1 MPDKKPIEDNEVGKG
16 VGLGIALNVGLAII
30 LYGLSVELG
39 DLTFLIAVF
48 VIGVTQLVVIIPAV
62 IIAHTNGRRG
72 IVKGLLIV
80 AGLTGLGNALCCG
93 IIFA

>member
-1 MPDKKPIEDNEVGKG
+1 MPDKKPIEDKEVGKG
-16 VGLGIALNVGLAII
+16 VGLGIALNVGLALLLYI
-30 LYGLSVELG
+30 LSEESRDFV
-39 DLTFLIAVF
+39 FLFALF
-48 VIGVTQLVVIIPAV
+48 LIGVTQLVVIVPALIV
-62 IIAHTNGRRG
+62 ARVKDCPG